1 MYFKS
6 VLLAVFFL
14 NCLSIAQNS
23 SSAMLTVIASGEAH
37 GMVNACDCQLDPG
50 GGLPKRAHLLKTLGS
65 RENFLYVDAG
75 GFAAGGLYDSYTEG
89 RKADSIRTVQMIRGM
104 GVLGYDAVAVGDDD
118 LQYGVDWLLQKS
130 KKAKL
135 PLISANCF
143 STDGKPIFP
152 THVYIKKGSK
162 KIAITAVTTTEK
174 ILQTDKKVIIGDP
187 YSSLKKIWKEI
198 VDNSDYQ
205 IILSHLGNTK
215 TAELADSL
223 HDCDLLVNG
232 HRKNETSAIS
242 LKGDIPVMQFGFQGK
257 SMSFAVFSTDK
268 KFQLEKSGWHIVDNT
283 LPDDS
288 TMLSAI
294 NIPSKKEQTS
304 VYDLYIMSQCPYG
317 IDALKEFVR
326 FLNKTPKIE
335 WNIWFIG
342 NIEDD
347 TVLTS
352 LHGPEEVKDE
362 MVWLAIKNLYPSK
375 WYGFLKMRADSIIPT
390 ELILKKMS
398 IPFDEVD
405 KWIAKNGNSQL
416 GGHYLRS
423 KRMDIKAS
431 PTLLI
436 NNMPYEKTIS
446 SSRLLK
452 DECEHTDKK
461 SAQCNSLPQCI
472 DDTDCKQKGKIGKC
486 IDKKCVFK
494 DALPFSFSVI
504 IADSTRQHPEKTVIA
519 TTEDLFPGAII
530 EKITMN
536 SNAGKSL
543 IKSFT
548 PEALPFYLFNK
559 DVKLAHNFDQ
569 IESGLIEKNGAMV
582 FKKGITRYNYFYKR
596 KLEKGKTVL
605 FIDPFFKEISQILNF
620 IQSDSL
626 LQKKITIL
634 PVIYDDPQ
642 SDQWGTE
649 EGFRQEEALRWITME
664 KFFPEKYNLYLG
676 EYAKLPGRS
685 YWFKMLESIGLSN
698 DLFVTKLRAN
708 SDILF
713 SYWKQLVSLSVHEPV
728 AILFDNR
735 EIAITGSKKELEV
748 LLIEKR

>member
-1 MYFKS
+1 MYFRS
-6 VLLAVFFL
+6 GFL
-14 NCLSIAQNS
+14 CVISILFSAIAQNS
-23 SSAMLTVIASGEAH
+23 SSSVLTVIASGESH
-37 GMVNACDCQLDPG
+37 GMVHACDCQLDPG
-50 GGLPKRAHLLKTLGS
+50 GGLPKRAYLLKTLGS
-65 RENFLYVDAG
+65 RENSLYVDAG

-89 RKADSIRTVQMIRGM
+89 RKADSIRTEQMIKGM
-104 GVLGYDAVAVGDDD
+104 GVIGYDAVAVGDDD
-118 LQYGVDWLLQKS
+118 LQYGVDWLLQQS
-130 KKAKL
+130 KKAEL

-143 STDGKPIFP
+143 SADGKPFFP
-152 THVYIKKGSK
+152 THVYVKKGSK
-162 KIAITAVTTTEK
+162 TIAITAVTTAEK
-174 ILQTDKKVIIGDP
+174 LLQTDKKVKIGDP
-187 YSSLKKIWKEI
+187 YSSLKKIWKEM
-198 VDNSDYQ
+198 VDKSDYQ
-205 IILSHLGNTK
+205 IILSHLGNEK

-223 HDCDLLVNG
+223 PACDLFVNG
-232 HRKNETSAIS
+232 HRKNETGAIS
-242 LKGDIPVMQFGFQGK
+242 LKGEIPVMQFGFQGK
-257 SMSFAVFSTDK
+257 SLSFSVFKADK
-268 KFQLEKSGWHIVDNT
+268 RLQIEKSGWYMVDNA

-288 TMLSAI
+288 TMLSVI
-294 NIPSKKEQTS
+294 NIPAKKEQTS

-317 IDALKEFVR
+317 IDALKEFVK
-326 FLNKTPKIE
+326 FLSKTPKIE

-342 NIEDD
+342 NIEND

-362 MVWLAIKNLYPSK
+362 MIWLAIKNLYPSK
-375 WYGFLKMRADSIIPT
+375 WYDFLKIRADSMIPT
-390 ELILKKMS
+390 ELILKRMS
-398 IPFDEVD
+398 IPSEEVYR
-405 KWIAKNGNSQL
+405 WITKNGNSQL

-423 KRMDIKAS
+423 RRMNIKAS

-436 NNMPYEKTIS
+436 NNIPYEKMIS

-461 SAQCNSLPQCI
+461 SAQCDSLPQCI

-486 IDKKCVFK
+486 VEKKCVFK

-504 IADSTRQHPEKTVIA
+504 TADSTRQHPEKTVIA

-536 SNAGKSL
+536 SDMGKSL
-543 IKSFT
+543 INSFS
-548 PEALPFYLFNK
+548 PEALPFYMFNK
-559 DVKLAHNFDQ
+559 DVKQAHNFDQ
-569 IESGLIEKNGAMV
+569 IESGLIEKNGALI

-605 FIDPFFKEISQILNF
+605 FIDPFFKEIPQIISF
-620 IQSDSL
+620 IQKDSL
-626 LQKKITIL
+626 LQKRITIL

-649 EGFRQEEALRWITME
+649 EGFRQEEALRWLTME
-664 KFFPEKYNLYLG
+664 QFFPEKYSLYLS

-698 DLFVTKLRAN
+698 ESFVTKLRAN

-713 SYWKQLVSLSVHEPV
+713 SHWKQLVSLSVREPV

-735 EIAITGSKKELEV
+735 EVVVAGNKKELEE
-748 LLIEKR
+748 LITEVR